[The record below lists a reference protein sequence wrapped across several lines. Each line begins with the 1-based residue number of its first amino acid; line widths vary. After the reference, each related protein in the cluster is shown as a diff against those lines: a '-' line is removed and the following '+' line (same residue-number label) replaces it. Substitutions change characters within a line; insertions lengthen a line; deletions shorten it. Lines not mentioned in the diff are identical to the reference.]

1 MPFPT
6 QPSVETCGRER
17 HGRKLFDLDANKLY
31 VCNGARWALVGSS
44 AAQAE
49 AAAGDAA
56 GAGRPPGHCDEGWS
70 AYTVQSHPH
79 PNPHA
84 HQSPQAPR
92 CLCYRFFNELKYWGW
107 AQQTCAREFGGN
119 LTSVHS
125 LAQLDWLWA
134 SVARRS
140 EFWFGLNARDD
151 LLRWTYVDG
160 HPVGYR
166 NWAPEALLESESA
179 LHPQAARSEPMSIGN
194 RTLAQSSARTS
205 RQAQPAISDGSSAS
219 AEEQDTESDA
229 RRCAYVNDRM
239 SWEKSLCPTPRHFIC
254 QIACHPDR

>member
-1 MPFPT
+1 MPSAA

-17 HGRKLFDLDANKLY
+17 HARKLFDLDANKLY

-44 AAQAE
+44 AAQSE
-49 AAAGDAA
+49 GAAGDAA
-56 GAGRPPGHCDEGWS
+56 GAGRPPGYCNEGWS
-70 AYTVQSHPH
+70 AYTVQSH
-79 PNPHA
+79 A
-84 HQSPQAPR
+84 QASR
-92 CLCYRFFNELKYWGW
+92 CLCYRFFDELKYWGW
-107 AQQTCAREFGGN
+107 AQQTCAREYDGN

-134 SVARRS
+134 SVARRA

-179 LHPQAARSEPMSIGN
+179 PHAARSELSNGALASGAAN
-194 RTLAQSSARTS
+194 RTLALGSSRPS
-205 RQAQPAISDGSSAS
+205 RHAQPAISADGSSAS

-239 SWEKSLCPTPRHFIC
+239 SWEKSLCPTPRYFIC
-254 QIACHPDR
+254 QTACHPDR